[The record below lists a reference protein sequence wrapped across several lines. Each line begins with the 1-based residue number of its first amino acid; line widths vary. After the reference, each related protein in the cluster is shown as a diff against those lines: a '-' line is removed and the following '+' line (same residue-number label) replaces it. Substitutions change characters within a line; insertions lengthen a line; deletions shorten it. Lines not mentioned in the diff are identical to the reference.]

1 MKFFRRRP
9 SLATAGIAETVV
21 LSQLRSIIQ
30 SAAKIAAYRNSKVG
44 HFFNVSLHMNV
55 PCVVLRKFNGTSTKI
70 AAVDLQEKLGRLP
83 PESPAFFPIA
93 TILNQYENSFYN

>member
-1 MKFFRRRP
+1 MKLFRRRP

-55 PCVVLRKFNGTSTKI
+55 PCVVLRKFNGTSTKL
-70 AAVDLQEKLGRLP
+70 AAVDLHEKLRSITTRISRLL
-83 PESPAFFPIA
+83 S
-93 TILNQYENSFYN
+93 YCYNSKSI